1 MKKYSQTAG
10 KRTAAVSHTEKER
23 RRASLTNDEFR
34 HSFKQAFH
42 SSLGLAV
49 YSCGIQKCSAGHAW
63 GPAVRD
69 HYLIHCVTS
78 GKGVFSFGG
87 KDYLLSGGDGFLL
100 TPGVV
105 ASYAADSESPWQ
117 YCWIGFNGTDAKRL
131 VEQTG
136 LSYENPVF
144 HFSGTALP
152 DRLEQ
157 ICHLSCATHS
167 NEARVEAGLL
177 LFLADLMDAFGS
189 SSAAHHASG
198 YEYVQK
204 AARFIE
210 YNYSRSIDVEDIA
223 ASVGISR
230 SHLYRLF
237 MENISVP
244 PNEYLMRCRMNKAA
258 ALLEEGR
265 LSVGEVASS
274 TGFSDQLYF
283 SRVFKKYMGIPPSQY
298 ALRSARESPEQQ
310 DNA

>member
-1 MKKYSQTAG
+1 M
-10 KRTAAVSHTEKER
+10 
-23 RRASLTNDEFR
+23 TNGEFR
-34 HSFKQAFH
+34 HSFTQAFH

-87 KDYLLSGGDGFLL
+87 KDYYLSGGDGFLL

-177 LFLADLMDAFGS
+177 LFLADLMDAFGT

-283 SRVFKKYMGIPPSQY
+283 SRVFKKYMGVPPSQY
-298 ALRSARESPEQQ
+298 ALRSAREPQKQQ
-310 DNA
+310 EKA

>member
-1 MKKYSQTAG
+1 M
-10 KRTAAVSHTEKER
+10 
-23 RRASLTNDEFR
+23 TNDEFR

-298 ALRSARESPEQQ
+298 ALRSARESQKQQ

>member
-1 MKKYSQTAG
+1 M
-10 KRTAAVSHTEKER
+10 
-23 RRASLTNDEFR
+23 TNDGFR
-34 HSFKQAFH
+34 HSFKQPFH
-42 SSLGLAV
+42 NSLGLAV

-87 KDYLLSGGDGFLL
+87 RDYRLSGGDGFLL

-105 ASYAADSESPWQ
+105 ASYAADQEVPWQ

-144 HFSGTALP
+144 HFSGSALP
-152 DRLEQ
+152 DRLEK

-189 SSAAHHASG
+189 SSSAHHASG

-210 YNYSRSIDVEDIA
+210 YNYSRNIDVEDIA

-244 PNEYLMRCRMNKAA
+244 PNEYLMRYRMNKAA
-258 ALLEEGR
+258 ALLEEGH
-265 LSVGEVASS
+265 LSVGEVAFS

-298 ALRSARESPEQQ
+298 ASRSSKGSPERT
-310 DNA
+310 NPI

>member
-1 MKKYSQTAG
+1 M
-10 KRTAAVSHTEKER
+10 
-23 RRASLTNDEFR
+23 TNDGFR
-34 HSFKQAFH
+34 HSFKQPFH
-42 SSLGLAV
+42 TSLGLAV

-63 GPAVRD
+63 GPAIRD

-78 GKGVFSFGG
+78 GKGVFSFG
-87 KDYLLSGGDGFLL
+87 DREYTLSGGDGFLL

-105 ASYAADSESPWQ
+105 ASYAADQKVPWQ

-144 HFSGTALP
+144 HFSGSALP
-152 DRLEQ
+152 DRLEK
-157 ICHLSCATHS
+157 ICHLSCTTHS

-189 SSAAHHASG
+189 SSSAHHASG

-210 YNYSRSIDVEDIA
+210 YNYSRNIDVEDIA

-265 LSVGEVASS
+265 LSVGEVAFS

-298 ALRSARESPEQQ
+298 ASRSSGAASEQTNQ
-310 DNA
+310 T

>member
-1 MKKYSQTAG
+1 M
-10 KRTAAVSHTEKER
+10 
-23 RRASLTNDEFR
+23 TNDEFR

-258 ALLEEGR
+258 ALLEEGH

-298 ALRSARESPEQQ
+298 ALRSARESQKQQ

>member
-1 MKKYSQTAG
+1 M
-10 KRTAAVSHTEKER
+10 
-23 RRASLTNDEFR
+23 TNDEFR

-49 YSCGIQKCSAGHAW
+49 YSCGIQKCSAGHTW

-298 ALRSARESPEQQ
+298 ALRSARESQKQQ

>member
-1 MKKYSQTAG
+1 MN
-10 KRTAAVSHTEKER
+10 
-23 RRASLTNDEFR
+23 NDEFR
-34 HSFKQAFH
+34 HSFKQPFH

-78 GKGVFSFGG
+78 GRGVFSFGG
-87 KDYLLSGGDGFLL
+87 SDYELSGGDGFLL
-100 TPGVV
+100 IPDVV
-105 ASYAADSESPWQ
+105 ASYAADSEAPWQ

-131 VEQTG
+131 VELTG
-136 LSYENPVF
+136 LSYENPIF
-144 HFSGTALP
+144 HFTGTALP
-152 DRLEQ
+152 DRLEK

-167 NEARVEAGLL
+167 NEARVQAGLL

-189 SSAAHHASG
+189 SSSSHHASG

-223 ASVGISR
+223 ASAGISR

-237 MENISVP
+237 MENISMP

-265 LSVGEVASS
+265 LSVGEVAFS

-298 ALRSARESPEQQ
+298 SVRAVPEQEDKGPQ
-310 DNA
+310 

>member
-1 MKKYSQTAG
+1 M
-10 KRTAAVSHTEKER
+10 
-23 RRASLTNDEFR
+23 
-34 HSFKQAFH
+34 
-42 SSLGLAV
+42 
-49 YSCGIQKCSAGHAW
+49 
-63 GPAVRD
+63 
-69 HYLIHCVTS
+69 
-78 GKGVFSFGG
+78 
-87 KDYLLSGGDGFLL
+87 L

-298 ALRSARESPEQQ
+298 ALRSARESQKQQ

>member
-1 MKKYSQTAG
+1 M
-10 KRTAAVSHTEKER
+10 
-23 RRASLTNDEFR
+23 TNDEFR